1 MNQLWIIYGLVFAA
15 ALLAIESL
23 YWLVF
28 ELRGTK
34 KAINRRLAL
43 GEKSKH
49 KEQVL
54 DILRN
59 ERGVADFN
67 SAAFPGLND
76 FVVQTGLRI
85 SRTALGLWTLLAAV
99 IIATPLWSFL
109 PRPLIAGAIGLLI
122 APTLVGL
129 YMAIVRRKRIDRF
142 GVQMPDAL
150 DIIVRGLRVGHPFT
164 TAIELVAREMPD
176 PIGSEMGMTADE
188 MTFGQDIVTAVTN
201 LHRRVGQD
209 DLLFLAIAVSV
220 QSQTGGNLADVL
232 ARLASLMRERITM
245 SLKIKALS
253 AEGRMS
259 AWFLTAMPFILF
271 GAVQLVSKNYFTE
284 VKESAALIPAL
295 IYGIGSLIISNVV
308 IYRMVHFKV

>member
-1 MNQLWIIYGLVFAA
+1 MSQLWIIYGLVFAA

-28 ELRGTK
+28 DLRGTK

-43 GEKSKH
+43 SEKSQQ

-54 DILRN
+54 DILRH
-59 ERGVADFN
+59 ERGVGDFN

-76 FVVQTGLRI
+76 FIVQTGVRT
-85 SRTALGLWTLLAAV
+85 STTALGLWTLLAAV
-99 IIATPLWSFL
+99 AIATPLWSL
-109 PRPLIAGAIGLLI
+109 LARPWMAAAIALLV

-129 YMAIVRRKRIDRF
+129 YLAFARRKRIERF
-142 GVQMPDAL
+142 GAQLPDAL

-176 PIGSEMGMTADE
+176 PIGTELGMTADE
-188 MTFGQDIVTAVTN
+188 MTFGQDIITAVTN
-201 LHRRVGQD
+201 LHRRVGQN

-220 QSQTGGNLADVL
+220 QSQTGGNLADIL
-232 ARLASLMRERITM
+232 ARLASLMRARITM
-245 SLKIKALS
+245 ALKIKALS

-259 AWFLTAMPFILF
+259 AWFLSAMPFIIF
-271 GAVQLVSKNYFTE
+271 GVVQLVSKNYFSE
-284 VKESAALIPAL
+284 VKDSAALIPAL
-295 IYGIGSLIISNVV
+295 IYGIGSLIIANVV